1 MIATPSRTRPLPSG
15 FSLVEMLITIA
26 IMGVL
31 TGLVVTS
38 VSSASRDASRMIAK
52 QQASEVQSAV
62 NAWASSSAN
71 MREPATSAFA
81 GRLVSIESVRASYN
95 AASTTSARFELIKSF
110 LDDSIAD
117 HFTTYTTNT
126 DKLQSEALV
135 NSKQYL
141 KLEDWA
147 AGGASYPKVS
157 LYSE

>member
-71 MREPATSAFA
+71 MRDTST
-81 GRLVSIESVRASYN
+81 GQLKSVESVRASYN

-110 LDDSIAD
+110 LDDSIAE
-117 HFTTYTTNT
+117 HFLTYTTNT
-126 DKLQSEALV
+126 DKLQSEALA